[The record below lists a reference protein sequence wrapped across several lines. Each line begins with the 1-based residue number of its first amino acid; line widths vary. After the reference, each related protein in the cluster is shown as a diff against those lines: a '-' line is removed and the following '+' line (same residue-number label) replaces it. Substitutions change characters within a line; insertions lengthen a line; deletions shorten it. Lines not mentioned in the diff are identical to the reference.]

1 MDNKFVF
8 KRNKGFES
16 DNEKMKQINEKKEFN
31 KNKFYPNNFKLKS
44 FKYSIEEENNID
56 LIKEKTKISEN
67 KNINNNNINL
77 NFNIQK
83 IIVFEIGNKN
93 NKEEDLTLK
102 CLWNINDLT
111 KKFYINSFSL
121 NEILKT
127 IEINN
132 LNKNNAIILYNNT
145 DENIIEK
152 NIDLLNKTSFQ
163 FFEISKEVL
172 IINLKIGLNFLFL
185 DENII
190 NVKQINIIFFDDC
203 KISTKGFKNNI
214 DSNFKK
220 FESYTLTL
228 DLNYFDTPIILLEFG
243 KAIINFNK
251 SI

>member
-1 MDNKFVF
+1 MDNKFIF
-8 KRNKGFES
+8 KRKKGFES
-16 DNEKMKQINEKKEFN
+16 DNEKIKQLDKEYKKI
-31 KNKFYPNNFKLKS
+31 KFYPKDFNIKS
-44 FKYSIEEENNID
+44 FQFSIEEENNID

-83 IIVFEIGNKN
+83 VIVFEIGNKN

-102 CLWNINDLT
+102 YLWNINDLI
-111 KKFYINSFSL
+111 KKFYLNSFSL

-152 NIDLLNKTSFQ
+152 KIDQLNTTSFQ
-163 FFEISKEVL
+163 FFEILKEVL

-220 FESYTLTL
+220 FESYILTL

>member
-1 MDNKFVF
+1 M
-8 KRNKGFES
+8 
-16 DNEKMKQINEKKEFN
+16 
-31 KNKFYPNNFKLKS
+31 
-44 FKYSIEEENNID
+44 
-56 LIKEKTKISEN
+56 
-67 KNINNNNINL
+67 
-77 NFNIQK
+77 
-83 IIVFEIGNKN
+83 
-93 NKEEDLTLK
+93 
-102 CLWNINDLT
+102 T
-111 KKFYINSFSL
+111 KKFYLNSFSL

-152 NIDLLNKTSFQ
+152 NIDQLNTTSFQ
-163 FFEISKEVL
+163 FFEISKEIL
-172 IINLKIGLNFLFL
+172 IINLKLGLNFLFL

-220 FESYTLTL
+220 FESYILTL